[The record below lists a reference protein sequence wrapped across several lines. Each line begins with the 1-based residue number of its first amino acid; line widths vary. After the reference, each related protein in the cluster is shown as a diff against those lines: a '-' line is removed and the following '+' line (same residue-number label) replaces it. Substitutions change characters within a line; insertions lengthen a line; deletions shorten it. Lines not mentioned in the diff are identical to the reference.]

1 VEPWENLLE
10 QEDTMTETT
19 TRQALRTTST
29 LDVPGVTLTYDVRRN
44 DASSELPLV
53 LIGTPMGASGFDT
66 LAGFFGDRTVVT
78 YDPRGTERSTVNAAG
93 VRATPE
99 DHAEDVHRLIEAV
112 GGGPVDLFGS
122 SGGAINALALV
133 ARYPK
138 DVRTAVAHEPPNFA
152 FLPDRAEALTVVEDL
167 RRTYQQAGLSAAMAK
182 FMMVVNHQGPF
193 PADFADQPAPDPAMF
208 GMPTED
214 DGSRDDTMMNDFIV
228 SGTSYEPDI
237 EGLRAAPTRIVI
249 AVGEES
255 EGILARRGGEAIAER
270 LGTRA
275 VIFPGGHSGFMG
287 GEYGQTGQPDA
298 FAAKL
303 REVLATG

>member
-1 VEPWENLLE
+1 
-10 QEDTMTETT
+10 MTETT

-214 DGSRDDTMMNDFIV
+214 DGRRDDMLLSD
-228 SGTSYEPDI
+228 
-237 EGLRAAPTRIVI
+237 RAVTVTTHEYDLDAVRRAPTRVVM
-249 AVGEES
+249 AVGEETG
-255 EGILARRGGEAIAER
+255 ETITARTTRAVADR
-270 LGTRA
+270 LGTEP
-275 VIFPGGHSGFMG
+275 VVFPSHHGGFVG
-287 GEYGQTGQPDA
+287 GGPENPYAGKPVEFGVT
-298 FAAKL
+298 L
-303 REVLATG
+303 REVLGRGR